1 MKISEM
7 SEDEAKQHL
16 YDCYMAAHDAIANGG
31 AEGPHPS
38 KDVTRWRAAAAGAPV
53 TASVEKA
60 EDDEQPELTAGGN
73 SGNGGPVP
81 GKDSHLGVYV
91 RGLDHAVRFV
101 PHGGQMLPGDV
112 RVAMPDA
119 VSTTAASTK
128 RMSAAIPGYKRLA

>member
-1 MKISEM
+1 MRISEM
-7 SEDEAKQHL
+7 PEDEAKQSL
-16 YDCYMAAHDAIANGG
+16 FDAYMAHHNAIADGT

-53 TASVEKA
+53 EGEIQK
-60 EDDEQPELTAGGN
+60 DDEQPELTAGGN
-73 SGNGGPVP
+73 SGNGGPTP
-81 GKDSHLGVYV
+81 AQDSKLGVYV

-119 VSTTAASTK
+119 RPTTAASTRAMK
-128 RMSAAIPGYKRLA
+128 SAIKGYGRIG